1 MMSLCEIA
9 RLPAPFMGIF
19 EAANMMW
26 EGQQSPPLAGYCT
39 RVGSE
44 SSGFDRLVNGGVER
58 RWE

>member
-26 EGQQSPPLAGYCT
+26 EGQQSPPLAAILHK
-39 RVGSE
+39 S
-44 SSGFDRLVNGGVER
+44 
-58 RWE
+58 W

>member
-26 EGQQSPPLAGYCT
+26 EGQQSPPLAAILHKSWW
-39 RVGSE
+39 RVI
-44 SSGFDRLVNGGVER
+44 RI
-58 RWE
+58 